1 VTIQKGGP
9 WGEPMPD
16 GAAQPTTIAAT
27 DRAIAV
33 AAARGEM
40 VIGVT
45 GGDLYRTVG
54 ASGTLRTIAP
64 IDLGTVNFDGFSDT
78 FAAHVVARSRS
89 WRGPTVIVMNAQF
102 IGSWDMAPRSHPND
116 GKLDVLEADL
126 SVADTWKAWRRLRLG
141 THVPHPNIRHRQV
154 HALSF
159 HFEQAREL
167 YVDGSRRGRVTELDV
182 VCKPDALQITF

>member
-1 VTIQKGGP
+1 VTIRKGES
-9 WGEPMPD
+9 WGEPMRD
-16 GAAQPTTIAAT
+16 GADPPTTIAAT
-27 DRAIAV
+27 DQAIAV
-33 AAARGEM
+33 ASARGET
-40 VIGVT
+40 VVGVT

-54 ASGTLRTIAP
+54 ASGALRTIAP
-64 IDLGTVNFDGFSDT
+64 IDLGTVSFGGFSDT

-89 WRGPTVIVMNAQF
+89 WRGPTVVVMNAQF

-154 HALSF
+154 RALSLQ
-159 HFEQAREL
+159 FEQSREL
-167 YVDGSRRGRVTELDV
+167 YVDGTRRGRVTQLDV
-182 VCKPDALQITF
+182 ICEPDALQIVF